1 MSSDLN
7 PYEATSVSSRAESKK
22 APEAV
27 RRARFAISMWVCGVS
42 GIAFMPGLAQPEAWG
57 DQVVPFSMHLAWVGS
72 FCCSVA
78 SILSACFLF
87 SLPRIMDKIGAIFC
101 ILLVGF
107 WPCMFAIQWWLY
119 FALAGRS

>member
-1 MSSDLN
+1 MTSDLN
-7 PYEATSVSSRAESKK
+7 PYEATSVSSRVESKK
-22 APEAV
+22 TPEAV

-42 GIAFMPGLAQPEAWG
+42 GIAFMPGLAQPEAWPEG
-57 DQVVPFSMHLAWVGS
+57 VPISAHLAWLGS

-107 WPCMFAIQWWLY
+107 WPCLFAIQWWLA
-119 FALAGRS
+119 FALAART